1 LSERQLPGTAAD
13 ALDVSRDYRKHK
25 KTNSEVV
32 QTNVYQ
38 RCEVVVVDAVRA
50 GEQASTAKA
59 SLAARRAFVLLPSER
74 LSIWEDDLIALVT
87 C

>member
-1 LSERQLPGTAAD
+1 MRWMYHAITESIRRQTVRLFRPMFISG
-13 ALDVSRDYRKHK
+13 
-25 KTNSEVV
+25 
-32 QTNVYQ
+32 
-38 RCEVVVVDAVRA
+38 VVDAVRA